1 MIQPTLNSLRTFLH
15 ILAVCVWLGGQ
26 IVLAGV
32 VPKLR
37 KSNPEAL
44 TNIAKGYAS
53 IAWPAMILIVFTGA
67 WGLAAIDTA
76 NQSTEYML
84 TFGIKMLLVAS
95 AVIAT
100 LIHSNGTS
108 KLAKGLGGAIGLLS
122 TLIAAY
128 CGILLAHVG

>member
-1 MIQPTLNSLRTFLH
+1 MIQPTLNSIRTYLH

-44 TNIAKGYAS
+44 TNIARGYAA

-67 WGLAAIDTA
+67 WGLAEVDVA
-76 NQSTEYML
+76 NNSTEYMV
-84 TFGIKMLLVAS
+84 TFGIKMLLVAM

-108 KLAKGLGGAIGLLS
+108 KLAKGLGGTIGLLA

-128 CGILLAHVG
+128 CGVLIAHVG

>member
-1 MIQPTLNSLRTFLH
+1 MIQPTLNSLRTYLH

-26 IVLAGV
+26 VVLAGV

-44 TNIAKGYAS
+44 PNIAKGYAA

-67 WGLAAIDTA
+67 WGLAATDTA
-76 NQSTEYML
+76 NQTTEYTVTL
-84 TFGIKMLLVAS
+84 GVKMLLVAG

-108 KLAKGLGGAIGLLS
+108 KLAKGLGGAIGLLA
-122 TLIAAY
+122 TLVAAY
-128 CGILLAHVG
+128 CGVLLAHVG

>member
-1 MIQPTLNSLRTFLH
+1 MIQPTLNSLRTYLH
-15 ILAVCVWLGGQ
+15 LLAVCVWLGGQ
-26 IVLAGV
+26 VVLAGV

-37 KSNPEAL
+37 KTNPEAL

-67 WGLAAIDTA
+67 WGLAATDTA
-76 NQSTEYML
+76 NQSTEYMV
-84 TFGIKMLLVAS
+84 TFAVKMLLVAG

-108 KLAKGLGGAIGLLS
+108 KLAKGLGGAIGLLA
-122 TLIAAY
+122 TLVATY
-128 CGILLAHVG
+128 CGVLLAHVG

>member
-1 MIQPTLNSLRTFLH
+1 MIQPTLNSIRTYLH

-32 VPKLR
+32 VPRLR

-44 TNIAKGYAS
+44 TNIAKGYAA

-67 WGLAAIDTA
+67 WGLSAVDVA
-76 NQSTEYML
+76 NNSTEYMV
-84 TFGIKMLLVAS
+84 TFGFKMLLVAM

-108 KLAKGLGGAIGLLS
+108 KLAKGLGGAIGLLA

-128 CGILLAHVG
+128 CGVVLAHVG

>member
-1 MIQPTLNSLRTFLH
+1 MIQPTLNSLRTYLH

-26 IVLAGV
+26 VVLAGV

-44 TNIAKGYAS
+44 PNIAKGYAA

-67 WGLAAIDTA
+67 WGLAATDTA
-76 NQSTEYML
+76 NQTTEYTVTL
-84 TFGIKMLLVAS
+84 GLKMLLVAG

-108 KLAKGLGGAIGLLS
+108 KLAKGLGGAIGLLA
-122 TLIAAY
+122 TLFAAY
-128 CGILLAHVG
+128 CGVLLAHVG

>member
-1 MIQPTLNSLRTFLH
+1 MIQPTLSSLRTYLH
-15 ILAVCVWLGGQ
+15 IVAVCVWLGGQ

-44 TNIAKGYAS
+44 PNIAKGFAA

-67 WGLAAIDTA
+67 WGLADT
-76 NQSTEYML
+76 NTSSQTSDYMV
-84 TFGIKMLLVAS
+84 TFGIKMLLVAA

-108 KLAKGLGGAIGLLS
+108 KLAKGLGGAIGLLA
-122 TLIAAY
+122 TLLGAY
-128 CGILLAHVG
+128 CGVLLAHVG

>member
-1 MIQPTLNSLRTFLH
+1 MIQPTLNSIRTYLH

-44 TNIAKGYAS
+44 TNIAKGYAA

-67 WGLAAIDTA
+67 WGLAEIDVA
-76 NQSTEYML
+76 NNSTEYMV
-84 TFGIKMLLVAS
+84 TFGIKMLLVAM

-108 KLAKGLGGAIGLLS
+108 KLAKGLGGSIGLLA

-128 CGILLAHVG
+128 CGVLIAHVG

>member
-1 MIQPTLNSLRTFLH
+1 MIQPTLNSLRTYLH
-15 ILAVCVWLGGQ
+15 ILAFCVWLGGQ

-37 KSNPEAL
+37 KTNPEAL
-44 TNIAKGYAS
+44 TNIARGYAS

-67 WGLAAIDTA
+67 WGLAATDTA
-76 NQSTEYML
+76 SQSSEYMV

-108 KLAKGLGGAIGLLS
+108 KLAKGLGGAIGLFS
-122 TLIAAY
+122 TLFAAY
-128 CGILLAHVG
+128 CGVLLAHVG

>member
-1 MIQPTLNSLRTFLH
+1 M
-15 ILAVCVWLGGQ
+15 
-26 IVLAGV
+26 AGV

>member
-1 MIQPTLNSLRTFLH
+1 MIQPTLNSLRTYLH
-15 ILAVCVWLGGQ
+15 LLAVCVWLGGQ
-26 IVLAGV
+26 VVLAGV

-37 KSNPEAL
+37 KTNPEAL

-67 WGLAAIDTA
+67 WGLAATDTA
-76 NQSTEYML
+76 NQSTEYMV
-84 TFGIKMLLVAS
+84 TFAVKMLLVAG

-108 KLAKGLGGAIGLLS
+108 KLAKGLGGAIGLLA
-122 TLIAAY
+122 TLVAAY
-128 CGILLAHVG
+128 CGVLLAHVG

>member
-1 MIQPTLNSLRTFLH
+1 MIQPTLNSLRTYLH
-15 ILAVCVWLGGQ
+15 LLAVCVWLGGQ
-26 IVLAGV
+26 VVLAGV

-37 KSNPEAL
+37 KTNPESL

-67 WGLAAIDTA
+67 WGLAATDTA
-76 NQSTEYML
+76 NQSTEYMV
-84 TFGIKMLLVAS
+84 TFGVKMLLVAG

-108 KLAKGLGGAIGLLS
+108 KLAKGLGGAIGLLA
-122 TLIAAY
+122 TLVAAY
-128 CGILLAHVG
+128 CGVLLAHVG

>member
-15 ILAVCVWLGGQ
+15 ILGVCVWLGGQ

-44 TNIAKGYAS
+44 PNIAKGYAA
-53 IAWPAMILIVFTGA
+53 IAWPAMDLIVFTGA
-67 WGLAAIDTA
+67 WGLADT
-76 NQSTEYML
+76 NTSSQTSDYMI

-108 KLAKGLGGAIGLLS
+108 KLAKGLGGAIGLLA
-122 TLIAAY
+122 TLFAAY
-128 CGILLAHVG
+128 CGVLLAHVG

>member
-1 MIQPTLNSLRTFLH
+1 MIQPTLNSLRTYLH

-26 IVLAGV
+26 VVLAGV

-37 KSNPEAL
+37 KTNPEAL

-67 WGLAAIDTA
+67 WGLADTDTS
-76 NQSTEYML
+76 NQSTEYMV
-84 TFGIKMLLVAS
+84 TFGIKMLLVA
-95 AVIAT
+95 ATVIAT

-108 KLAKGLGGAIGLLS
+108 KLAKALGGAIGLLS
-122 TLIAAY
+122 TLFAAY
-128 CGILLAHVG
+128 CGVLLAHVG

>member
-15 ILAVCVWLGGQ
+15 ILGVCVWLGGQ

-44 TNIAKGYAS
+44 PNIAKGYAA
-53 IAWPAMILIVFTGA
+53 IAWPAMVLIVFTGA
-67 WGLAAIDTA
+67 WGLADT
-76 NQSTEYML
+76 NTSSQTSDYMI

-108 KLAKGLGGAIGLLS
+108 QLAKGLGGAIGLLA
-122 TLIAAY
+122 TLFAAY
-128 CGILLAHVG
+128 CGVLLAHVG

>member
-15 ILAVCVWLGGQ
+15 ILGVCVWLGGQ

-37 KSNPEAL
+37 KSNPEVL
-44 TNIAKGYAS
+44 PNIAKGYAA
-53 IAWPAMILIVFTGA
+53 IAWPAMVLIVFTGA
-67 WGLAAIDTA
+67 WGLADT
-76 NQSTEYML
+76 NTSSQTSDYMI

-108 KLAKGLGGAIGLLS
+108 KLAKGLGGAIGLLA
-122 TLIAAY
+122 TLFAAY
-128 CGILLAHVG
+128 CGVLLAHVG